1 MTAPA
6 PARRVV
12 PARVRIMG
20 WMLLLMAVVLVTV
33 TVVTRTLL
41 MQKVDAD
48 VTAALEQEA
57 GELTRVARAGVDRAT
72 QQPFRNVRE
81 LLFNHLHR
89 QHPDDDEVIVGWVS
103 SGEVLAQDRVEPFR
117 LADRPDVLDPILSS
131 PATSG
136 SVPTDA
142 GEMRWIKVEVS
153 GPVGDR
159 GAFVVGYFVDRDRVD
174 IDATIQTLLVV
185 SVVGLLLAA
194 LAAWVVAGQILTPVR
209 LIRRAAAEITERDL
223 TQRIPVAGRDD
234 IAALAAQF
242 NAMLDRLEQAFG
254 TQRQFVDDA
263 SHELRTPIT
272 IVRGHLELMGDD
284 PAERADVVRLCTDEL
299 DRMSRIVAD
308 LLVLATA
315 ERPDFVQPAP
325 VEVTELTSDIYAK
338 CRALG
343 DRDWRLPA
351 IGEGVASLD
360 QQRVTQAMVQLA
372 QNAVQH
378 TGPGAEI
385 QVASTVSDDNLSFWV
400 ADRGPGIPPADA
412 DKIFGRFTRGS
423 TNGAATHRPGAGLG
437 LAIVQAIAE
446 AHNGTVSLHQTPGGG
461 ATFLLT
467 LPSR

>member
-1 MTAPA
+1 
-6 PARRVV
+6 
-12 PARVRIMG
+12 
-20 WMLLLMAVVLVTV
+20 
-33 TVVTRTLL
+33 
-41 MQKVDAD
+41 
-48 VTAALEQEA
+48 
-57 GELTRVARAGVDRAT
+57 
-72 QQPFRNVRE
+72 
-81 LLFNHLHR
+81 
-89 QHPDDDEVIVGWVS
+89 
-103 SGEVLAQDRVEPFR
+103 
-117 LADRPDVLDPILSS
+117 
-131 PATSG
+131 
-136 SVPTDA
+136 
-142 GEMRWIKVEVS
+142 MRWIKVEVS